1 MSITRRTFLQ
11 STATTAAVG
20 LLAANTT
27 KIWAQSSL
35 AMGDKKIDVLSDGNL
50 RLPVSSLMNGV
61 PKDEVDAFFTKHKLS
76 LDALEPS
83 CNLTLVRDGE
93 RTILFDVG
101 FRPKLHAKCRQNCRC
116 NGGNRVRPF

>member
-1 MSITRRTFLQ
+1 
-11 STATTAAVG
+11 
-20 LLAANTT
+20 
-27 KIWAQSSL
+27 
-35 AMGDKKIDVLSDGNL
+35 MGDKKIDVLSDGNL

-93 RTILFDVG
+93 RTICSTLVQAQTSCQVQA
-101 FRPKLHAKCRQNCRC
+101 KLPMQWRHSS
-116 NGGNRVRPF
+116 